1 MLCPVCATEM
11 NNSPKCPFCGH
22 VCSPDED
29 NTVMLNGEVI
39 STGHRNHWCR
49 TTDDKHLAGK
59 MVDGTHY
66 HPQDSHARDPYETG
80 QAADGSKMTDSNMAG
95 LFGQD
100 ISINGDLIPYNPN
113 QGIPNQEITYTWSP
127 KSGMQMHLPGA
138 EGEAGR
144 RKEYKATRWV
154 LLIFLMIGWGL
165 PFLIFIIGLII
176 SVVGSMIAG

>member
-11 NNSPKCPFCGH
+11 NNSLKCPFCGH

-29 NTVMLNGEVI
+29 NTVTLNGEVI

-66 HPQDSHARDPYETG
+66 HPQD
-80 QAADGSKMTDSNMAG
+80 
-95 LFGQD
+95 
-100 ISINGDLIPYNPN
+100 ISIDGDLIPYNPN

-144 RKEYKATRWV
+144 RKEYKAARWV

>member
-29 NTVMLNGEVI
+29 NTVTLNGEVI
-39 STGHRNHWCR
+39 SKGHRNHWCQ

-66 HPQDSHARDPYETG
+66 HSQEPYATG
-80 QAADGSKMTDSNMAG
+80 QGVS
-95 LFGQD
+95 F
-100 ISINGDLIPYNPN
+100 NGDLIPHNSN

-127 KSGMQMHLPGA
+127 KSGMQMSGSGDEIQRQKA
-138 EGEAGR
+138 
-144 RKEYKATRWV
+144 YKTARWI
-154 LLIFLMIGWGL
+154 LIIFLLFGWGL
-165 PFLIFIIGLII
+165 PFLLFILSFIIGII
-176 SVVGSMIAG
+176 D

>member
-29 NTVMLNGEVI
+29 NTVTLNGEVI
-39 STGHRNHWCR
+39 STGHRNHWCQ

-66 HPQDSHARDPYETG
+66 HPQD
-80 QAADGSKMTDSNMAG
+80 
-95 LFGQD
+95 

-113 QGIPNQEITYTWSP
+113 QGIPDQEITYTWSP
-127 KSGMQMHLPGA
+127 ISGMQMHLPGA

-144 RKEYKATRWV
+144 RKEYKAARWV

-165 PFLIFIIGLII
+165 PFLVFIIGLII

>member
-22 VCSPDED
+22 VCSPGED
-29 NTVMLNGEVI
+29 NTVTLNGEVI

-66 HPQDSHARDPYETG
+66 HPQ
-80 QAADGSKMTDSNMAG
+80 QN
-95 LFGQD
+95 
-100 ISINGDLIPYNPN
+100 ISINGDLMPYNPN
-113 QGIPNQEITYTWSP
+113 QGIPNQEIAYTWSP
-127 KSGMQMHLPGA
+127 ESGMKMQLPGA

-144 RKEYKATRWV
+144 RKEYKAARWV
-154 LLIFLMIGWGL
+154 LLIFILLGWGL
-165 PFLIFIIGLII
+165 PLLISVFGLII
-176 SVVGSMIAG
+176 SAISQLISG

>member
-29 NTVMLNGEVI
+29 NTVTLNGEVI

-59 MVDGTHY
+59 VVDGTHY
-66 HPQDSHARDPYETG
+66 HGQDSYATG
-80 QAADGSKMTDSNMAG
+80 QN
-95 LFGQD
+95 
-100 ISINGDLIPYNPN
+100 ISINGDLMPYNPN

-127 KSGMQMHLPGA
+127 KSGMQMQLPGA
-138 EGEAGR
+138 EGEAAR
-144 RKEYKATRWV
+144 RKEYKAARWV

-165 PFLIFIIGLII
+165 PFLFFIIGLII
-176 SVVGSMIAG
+176 SVVGSLLAG

>member
-11 NNSPKCPFCGH
+11 NNSLKCPFCGH

-29 NTVMLNGEVI
+29 NTVTLNGEVI

-66 HPQDSHARDPYETG
+66 HP
-80 QAADGSKMTDSNMAG
+80 
-95 LFGQD
+95 QD

-144 RKEYKATRWV
+144 RKEYKAARWV

>member
-11 NNSPKCPFCGH
+11 NNSQKCPFCGH

-29 NTVMLNGEVI
+29 NTVTLNGEVI

-66 HPQDSHARDPYETG
+66 HGQDSYAI
-80 QAADGSKMTDSNMAG
+80 
-95 LFGQD
+95 GQD

-113 QGIPNQEITYTWSP
+113 QGIPDQEITYTWSP

-138 EGEAGR
+138 EGEVQR
-144 RKEYKATRWV
+144 RKENKGV
-154 LLIFLMIGWGL
+154 LWILLMFLFLGWGL
-165 PFLIFIIGLII
+165 PFLFAILGLII

>member
-29 NTVMLNGEVI
+29 NTVTLNGEVI
-39 STGHRNHWCR
+39 STGHRNHWCQ

-66 HPQDSHARDPYETG
+66 HGQDSYARDPYATG
-80 QAADGSKMTDSNMAG
+80 QAATGPKMTDSDIAG
-95 LFGQD
+95 LFGPD

-113 QGIPNQEITYTWSP
+113 QGIPDQEITYTWSP

-144 RKEYKATRWV
+144 RKEYKAARWV